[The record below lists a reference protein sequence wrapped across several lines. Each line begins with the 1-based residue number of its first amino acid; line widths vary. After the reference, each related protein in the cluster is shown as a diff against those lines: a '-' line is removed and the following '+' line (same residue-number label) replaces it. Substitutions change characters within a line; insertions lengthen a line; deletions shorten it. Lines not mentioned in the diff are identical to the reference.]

1 MLMHYKLILF
11 LAILSQN
18 YKGYKCTQATCI
30 FEKNSI
36 MTKWITCKKTCSF
49 FLSNVSKGISY
60 LRVRLYVGYVFILP
74 DTQDTYVTRHSN
86 SILYRVWKECIR
98 LLVPT
103 TRGEENT
110 KVKKENPKKRP
121 ISFRC

>member
-1 MLMHYKLILF
+1 MYSSI
-11 LAILSQN
+11 
-18 YKGYKCTQATCI
+18 
-30 FEKNSI
+30 EKFYI
-36 MTKWITCKKTCSF
+36 MTKWITCKTCSF

-60 LRVRLYVGYVFILP
+60 LRVRLLYVGYVFILP

-98 LLVPT
+98 LLVLTT

-110 KVKKENPKKRP
+110 KVKKENPKKKANFFSLLHSSLSLQCRKLLLNCTCVRAE
-121 ISFRC
+121 ST